1 MLEVIKKE
9 VIDLNDDIINLRRYF
24 HMYPEV
30 GKNEYMTAAKIEEEL
45 KSYGLNPIRVGQT
58 GVYAEINGSSCGKVL
73 ALRADIDA
81 LPIKEETSLA
91 FKSKNDGVMHACG
104 HDVHTASLLSA
115 AKILVRH
122 KDELKG
128 KIKLFFQQAEEI
140 GYGAKVFIEN
150 GYLNNV
156 DCVYGLHIASNLKCG
171 KIACVKGANNA
182 SVDWFKIKIKGK
194 SSHISTPEGGI
205 DALHA
210 ISKIVVAIKALANDD
225 KLLIGIG
232 KLDAGLTYNII
243 AEDAYLEGTIR
254 AFDQKVREITKK
266 EIQDIAESIAEEFN
280 AKVEVLFKDY
290 TSPLINSDEPTQ
302 LAQDIAESLFGKENV
317 IASRKPSLS
326 GDDFAELIIQ
336 SQGCYSYV
344 GTYNDDVKETKLPHH
359 NSKLIIDENVLSVST
374 MMYAAFALKYLND

>member
-1 MLEVIKKE
+1 MIKVVKNEVDKLLNHI
-9 VIDLNDDIINLRRYF
+9 IDLRRYF
-24 HMYPEV
+24 HQHPETS
-30 GKNEYMTAAKIEEEL
+30 KNEYNTASKIEEEL
-45 KSYGLNPIRVGQT
+45 KNIGLTPIRVGET
-58 GVYAEINGSSCGKVL
+58 GVYAEILGKNTGKIL

-81 LPIKEETSLA
+81 LPIKEETNLE
-91 FKSKNDGVMHACG
+91 FKSVNDGVMHACG
-104 HDVHTASLLSA
+104 HDIHTASLLGA
-115 AKILVRH
+115 ARILYNNKDKIN
-122 KDELKG
+122 G
-128 KIKLFFQQAEEI
+128 SIKLIFQQAEEI

-171 KIACVKGANNA
+171 TIACVKGANNA

-359 NSKLIIDENVLSVST
+359 NSKLIIDEHVLSVST

>member
-30 GKNEYMTAAKIEEEL
+30 AKNEYMTAAKIEEEL

-58 GVYAEINGSSCGKVL
+58 GVYAEIDGSSCGKVL

-128 KIKLFFQQAEEI
+128 KIKLIFQQAEEI

-243 AEDAYLEGTIR
+243 AEDAYLEGTI
-254 AFDQKVREITKK
+254 
-266 EIQDIAESIAEEFN
+266 AESIADEFN

-302 LAQDIAESLFGKENV
+302 LAQDIAESLFEKENV

-326 GDDFAELIIQ
+326 GDDFAELINQ

-344 GTYNDDVKETKLPHH
+344 GTYNDDVEETKLPHH

>member
-1 MLEVIKKE
+1 M
-9 VIDLNDDIINLRRYF
+9 
-24 HMYPEV
+24 
-30 GKNEYMTAAKIEEEL
+30 
-45 KSYGLNPIRVGQT
+45 
-58 GVYAEINGSSCGKVL
+58 
-73 ALRADIDA
+73 
-81 LPIKEETSLA
+81 
-91 FKSKNDGVMHACG
+91 
-104 HDVHTASLLSA
+104 
-115 AKILVRH
+115 
-122 KDELKG
+122 
-128 KIKLFFQQAEEI
+128 
-140 GYGAKVFIEN
+140 
-150 GYLNNV
+150 
-156 DCVYGLHIASNLKCG
+156 
-171 KIACVKGANNA
+171 
-182 SVDWFKIKIKGK
+182 
-194 SSHISTPEGGI
+194 
-205 DALHA
+205 
-210 ISKIVVAIKALANDD
+210 
-225 KLLIGIG
+225 
-232 KLDAGLTYNII
+232 TYNII

-359 NSKLIIDENVLSVST
+359 NSKLIIDEHVLSVST